1 MDTCV
6 ISTAHVGLGMIFRT
20 VTGNGLKM
28 VW

>member
-1 MDTCV
+1 MDTGV

-20 VTGNGLKM
+20 VSGNGLKM